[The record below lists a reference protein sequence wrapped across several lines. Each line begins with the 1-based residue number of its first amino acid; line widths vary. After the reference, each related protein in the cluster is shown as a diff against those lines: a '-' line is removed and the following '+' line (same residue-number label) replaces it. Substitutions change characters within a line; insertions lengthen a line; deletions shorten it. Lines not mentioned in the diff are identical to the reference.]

1 MTQIQWYPGHMAK
14 AKKEIKNVLPLV
26 DITIQVVDAR
36 VPGTSLHHEFAKG
49 FSTKP
54 QLLVLN
60 KKDLADPEATKQWLA
75 YYENKGFGVIAINAK
90 EKQGIKELL
99 AKAQDLA
106 EPTMQALEA
115 KGRLRRPVRA
125 MVVGAPNT
133 GKSTLINALLPRA
146 IAKTANKPGVTR
158 GQQWIRISDKIEL
171 MDTPGILWPKLSSQ
185 SEGYKLALV
194 SCISSAVYNDEEAA
208 HYLISW
214 LQEKHPNTLDKRYKI
229 EAAGLDPQQ
238 VLEAI
243 GKKRGLLAGAGE
255 VRLPD
260 VAALLLA
267 EFRNGLLGAF
277 TLDKLG

>member
-75 YYENKGFGVIAINAK
+75 YYESKGFGVIAINAK

-171 MDTPGILWPKLSSQ
+171 MDTPGVLWPKLSSQ

>member
-1 MTQIQWYPGHMAK
+1 VTQIQWYPGHMAK

-75 YYENKGFGVIAINAK
+75 YYESKGFGVIAINAK

-171 MDTPGILWPKLSSQ
+171 MDTPGVLWPKLSSQ